1 MRKGTE
7 PEDDDRSYEW
17 RVQWWRGQ
25 LKLISIFQKNSQSIS
40 GSGSSDERTY
50 GIRVTNCHEL
60 DHGHWEV
67 KTKSGSNA
75 ADASEPASESDGS
88 FNVTI
93 VKPPANILLE
103 PENINVNFL
112 SFHLDYCVSVCSP
125 LRRSLLR
132 MRMDPSHRS
141 RSPALQSSVAL
152 SHDLSGK

>member
-17 RVQWWRGQ
+17 TVQWWRGQ
-25 LKLISIFQKNSQSIS
+25 LKCHYLPKINSRSLS

-60 DHGHWEV
+60 DHGLWEV

-75 ADASEPASESDGS
+75 ADATEPASESDGS

-103 PENINVNFL
+103 PENINVNLF
-112 SFHLDYCVSVCSP
+112 
-125 LRRSLLR
+125 
-132 MRMDPSHRS
+132 
-141 RSPALQSSVAL
+141 
-152 SHDLSGK
+152 